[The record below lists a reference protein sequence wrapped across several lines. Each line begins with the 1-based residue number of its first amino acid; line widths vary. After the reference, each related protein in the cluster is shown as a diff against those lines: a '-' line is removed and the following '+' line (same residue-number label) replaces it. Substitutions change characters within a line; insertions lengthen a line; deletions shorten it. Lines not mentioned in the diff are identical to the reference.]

1 MKNSQNTYNWNLTD
15 LFENKEVFHEA
26 IRQVQTL
33 LKQIETYKGILCD
46 SADNL
51 YQCYHLYETILM
63 QFDKLFCIMSDEEKR
78 KLVELLIDEIQIY
91 EERQSNGQWIKSM
104 KFNLPII
111 EENYAF
117 GLDKNEHVESLISLS
132 RVS

>member
-1 MKNSQNTYNWNLTD
+1 MLNDACARKETIESEKLTSD
-15 LFENKEVFHEA
+15 N
-26 IRQVQTL
+26 I
-33 LKQIETYKGILCD
+33 YK
-46 SADNL
+46 
-51 YQCYHLYETILM
+51 ILM

-104 KFNLPII
+104 KFKLPII

-117 GLDKNEHVESLISLS
+117 GLDKNEHVESVVLLS
-132 RVS
+132 RNL